1 MKAVAWLGL
10 MILIFTPAPVVYAQ
24 VVGGPTIQTGIQQ
37 VPGTSTTD
45 SVKRTK
51 EVGPQGQVIEKEE
64 KTTSSKKDH
73 ATYKYSGLPCK
84 WTGGVS
90 NTGANAALVKDT
102 GPKLRYTVDR
112 LPARRQPGR
121 SLMGNDAGRHH
132 DDGGPEAGSKS
143 ALEKRGLGL
152 IPAPLPT

>member
-1 MKAVAWLGL
+1 MMKVIAWLGL
-10 MILIFTPAPVVYAQ
+10 MILMCDPAPLVYAQ
-24 VVGGPTIQTGIQQ
+24 VAGGPTIQTGIQQ

-73 ATYKYSGLPCK
+73 AAYKYSGLPCK

-90 NTGANAALVKDT
+90 NSGSNAALMKDT
-102 GPKLRYTVDR
+102 GPRVRYTVDR
-112 LPARRQPGR
+112 LPVGANPHEALWVKMQ
-121 SLMGNDAGRHH
+121 
-132 DDGGPEAGSKS
+132 DGTMMMMDPK
-143 ALEKRGLGL
+143 LVQNLH
-152 IPAPLPT
+152 